1 MNKIQLRQY
10 VSLIKTEWPNLTEEM
25 IEKDYYL
32 SLFLTRMYSSKQ
44 TEFKNLIFKGGTLL
58 SKLYLNY
65 HRISED
71 LDFTY
76 IRSNYIRTLLTNKQ
90 IDKKIKVIQHKLI
103 EEIKNISNPPFIFY
117 SEKHPSLNYI
127 SMRNKRIICFFY
139 VYFESLYS
147 IDKISQIKVEI
158 NFIENQIKSPV
169 NKKLLNLV
177 DLYKNKLLLKSLNFD
192 IETVNLLVYNLDEI
206 ILEKYR
212 AILTRKQIKE
222 RDLFDLYLINKT
234 KDVFKVKNN
243 EILNKVSS
251 SFKFLPKTKDFYN
264 VNLKNIKNNEIE
276 ITQDI
281 SNLSIIKYETQD
293 FINFKN
299 KVFKKL
305 NTLEFI

>member
-10 VSLIKTEWPNLTEEM
+10 VSLIKQQWPNLTEEM

-32 SLFLTRMYSSKQ
+32 SLFLTRMSKSKH
-44 TEFKNLIFKGGTLL
+44 TELNNLIFKGGTLL

-76 IRSNYIRTLLTNKQ
+76 LKSNDIRKLSTNKQ

-103 EEIKNISNPPFIFY
+103 EEIKAISGSPFIFY
-117 SEKHPSLNYI
+117 SDKHPQLNYI

-139 VYFESLYS
+139 IYFESLYS

-158 NFIENQIKSPV
+158 NFIENQMNFPI

-177 DLYKNKLLLKSLNFD
+177 DLFKDKLLLKSLNFD
-192 IETVNLLVYNLDEI
+192 LETMDLLVYNLQEI

-212 AILTRKQIKE
+212 AILTRKQIRE
-222 RDLFDLYLINKT
+222 RDFFDLYLINKT
-234 KDVFKVKNN
+234 KNVFKVKNGD
-243 EILNKVSS
+243 IINKVIS
-251 SFKFLPKTKDFYN
+251 SFKFLPKTKEFYN
-264 VNLKNIKNNEIE
+264 ANLKHIKNKKIE
-276 ITQDI
+276 VTQDI
-281 SNLSIIKYETQD
+281 SNLSITEYDVQE
-293 FINFKN
+293 FINFKK
-299 KVFKKL
+299 KVFNKL
-305 NTLEFI
+305 SKLEFI

>member
-10 VSLIKTEWPNLTEEM
+10 VSLIKQQWPNLTEEM

-32 SLFLTRMYSSKQ
+32 SLFLTRMSKSKH
-44 TEFKNLIFKGGTLL
+44 TELNNLIFKGGTLL

-76 IRSNYIRTLLTNKQ
+76 LKSNDIRKLSTNKQ

-103 EEIKNISNPPFIFY
+103 EEIKGISGSPFIFY
-117 SEKHPSLNYI
+117 SDKHPQLNYI

-139 VYFESLYS
+139 IYFESLYS

-158 NFIENQIKSPV
+158 NFIENQMNSPI

-177 DLYKNKLLLKSLNFD
+177 DLFKDKLLLKSLNFD
-192 IETVNLLVYNLDEI
+192 LETMDLLVYNLQEI

-212 AILTRKQIKE
+212 AILTRKQIRE
-222 RDLFDLYLINKT
+222 RDFFDLYLINKT
-234 KDVFKVKNN
+234 KNVFKVKNCD
-243 EILNKVSS
+243 IINKVIS
-251 SFKFLPKTKDFYN
+251 SFKFLPKTKEFYN
-264 VNLKNIKNNEIE
+264 ANLKHIKNKKIE
-276 ITQDI
+276 VTQDI
-281 SNLSIIKYETQD
+281 SNLSITEYDVQE
-293 FINFKN
+293 FINFKK
-299 KVFKKL
+299 KVFNKL
-305 NTLEFI
+305 NKLEFI